1 MAYVKVRVVRKSL
14 GQECPCRFDP
24 GPRYKSLIT
33 NIVIRLFLLN
43 IIYYYK
49 ISLIMITITEQYI
62 KDYKDKLDK
71 IAKSFDLDKQEI
83 IVEELTIKVSAPD
96 FWDDFENATTIT
108 KELNTAKE
116 KIKDVSHINMLID
129 DLETALMYYKEFE
142 GNDEEELV
150 NLANDELIKE
160 FKIFENKYRFIDPTD
175 SLGAV
180 LDINAGAG
188 GTEANDWANMLFR
201 MYDMWAKSN
210 GYKFKIL
217 YYSEG
222 DKVGIKNVSIEIT
235 GNNAYGTLK
244 GETGVHRLVRVSPY
258 NAQGKRMTSFAAV
271 SVVPLVDN
279 SIKVEID
286 ESKLTIDT
294 FRSSGAGGQNVNK
307 VESGVRV
314 NYMYTDPDTGETE
327 KIQVANTETR
337 DQPKN
342 KERAMQILKS
352 ILYKKA
358 LDKQLAKKKEIEDA
372 KLKNEWGAQIRS
384 YVFDD
389 KRVKDHRTGYQTTDV
404 DSVMNGNLNGFIE
417 SYNNWIIE
425 QENNK
430 L

>member
-1 MAYVKVRVVRKSL
+1 
-14 GQECPCRFDP
+14 
-24 GPRYKSLIT
+24 
-33 NIVIRLFLLN
+33 
-43 IIYYYK
+43 
-49 ISLIMITITEQYI
+49 MITITEQYI

-71 IAKSFDLDKQEI
+71 IAKSFDLDKQKI

-150 NLANDELIKE
+150 NLANAELIKE

-244 GETGVHRLVRVSPY
+244 GETGVHRLIRVSPY

-279 SIKVEID
+279 SIKIEID

>member
-1 MAYVKVRVVRKSL
+1 
-14 GQECPCRFDP
+14 
-24 GPRYKSLIT
+24 
-33 NIVIRLFLLN
+33 
-43 IIYYYK
+43 
-49 ISLIMITITEQYI
+49 MITITEQYI

-71 IAKSFDLDKQEI
+71 IAKSFDLDKQKI

-142 GNDEEELV
+142 GKDEEELV
-150 NLANDELIKE
+150 NLANAELIKA
-160 FKIFENKYRFIDPTD
+160 FKIFENKYRFVDPTD

-279 SIKVEID
+279 SIKIEID

>member
-1 MAYVKVRVVRKSL
+1 
-14 GQECPCRFDP
+14 
-24 GPRYKSLIT
+24 
-33 NIVIRLFLLN
+33 
-43 IIYYYK
+43 
-49 ISLIMITITEQYI
+49 MITITEQYI
-62 KDYKDKLDK
+62 KDYKVKLDK
-71 IAKSFDLDKQEI
+71 IAKSFDLDKQKI

-142 GNDEEELV
+142 GKDEEELV
-150 NLANDELIKE
+150 NLANAELIKE

-404 DSVMNGNLNGFIE
+404 DSVINGNLNGFIE

>member
-1 MAYVKVRVVRKSL
+1 
-14 GQECPCRFDP
+14 
-24 GPRYKSLIT
+24 
-33 NIVIRLFLLN
+33 
-43 IIYYYK
+43 
-49 ISLIMITITEQYI
+49 MITITEQYI

-71 IAKSFDLDKQEI
+71 IAKSFDLDKQKI
-83 IVEELTIKVSAPD
+83 IVEELSIKVSAPN

-116 KIKDVSHINMLID
+116 KIKDVSHIHMLID

-142 GNDEEELV
+142 GKDEEELV
-150 NLANDELIKE
+150 NLANAELIKE
-160 FKIFENKYRFIDPTD
+160 FKIFDNKYRFVDPTD

>member
-1 MAYVKVRVVRKSL
+1 
-14 GQECPCRFDP
+14 
-24 GPRYKSLIT
+24 
-33 NIVIRLFLLN
+33 
-43 IIYYYK
+43 
-49 ISLIMITITEQYI
+49 MITITEQYI
-62 KDYKDKLDK
+62 KDYKVKLDK
-71 IAKSFDLDKQEI
+71 IAKSFDLDKQKI

-116 KIKDVSHINMLID
+116 KIKDVSHIHMLID

-142 GNDEEELV
+142 GKDEEELV
-150 NLANDELIKE
+150 NLANAELIKE

>member
-1 MAYVKVRVVRKSL
+1 
-14 GQECPCRFDP
+14 
-24 GPRYKSLIT
+24 
-33 NIVIRLFLLN
+33 
-43 IIYYYK
+43 
-49 ISLIMITITEQYI
+49 MITITEQYI
-62 KDYKDKLDK
+62 KDYKNKLDK
-71 IAKSFDLDKQEI
+71 IAKSFDLDKQKI

-116 KIKDVSHINMLID
+116 KIKNVSHINMLID

-142 GNDEEELV
+142 GKDEEELV

-160 FKIFENKYRFIDPTD
+160 FKIFENKYRFVDPTD

-307 VESGVRV
+307 VESGVRL

-417 SYNNWIIE
+417 SYNNWIIK

>member
-1 MAYVKVRVVRKSL
+1 
-14 GQECPCRFDP
+14 
-24 GPRYKSLIT
+24 
-33 NIVIRLFLLN
+33 
-43 IIYYYK
+43 
-49 ISLIMITITEQYI
+49 MITITEQYI
-62 KDYKDKLDK
+62 KEYQKKLDD
-71 IAKSFDLDKQEI
+71 ISKSFDLEKQHI
-83 IVEELTIKVSAPD
+83 IVEELSIKVSAPD
-96 FWDDFENATTIT
+96 FWDDFESATSIT

-116 KIKDVSHINMLID
+116 KIDDVEHMKMLID
-129 DLETALMYYKEFE
+129 ELSTALMYYKEFE
-142 GNDEEELV
+142 GKDEEEYI
-150 NLANDELIKE
+150 NLANSELISE
-160 FKIFENKYRFIDPTD
+160 FSKFEDKYRFVDPTD

-201 MYDMWAKSN
+201 MYEMWAKSN
-210 GYKFKIL
+210 NYKFKVL

-244 GETGVHRLVRVSPY
+244 GETGVHRMVRVSPY

-286 ESKLTIDT
+286 DSKLTIDT

-404 DSVMNGNLNGFIE
+404 DSVMNGNINGFIE

-425 QENNK
+425 QENNR

>member
-1 MAYVKVRVVRKSL
+1 
-14 GQECPCRFDP
+14 
-24 GPRYKSLIT
+24 
-33 NIVIRLFLLN
+33 
-43 IIYYYK
+43 
-49 ISLIMITITEQYI
+49 MITITEQYI

-71 IAKSFDLDKQEI
+71 IAKSFDLDKQKI
-83 IVEELTIKVSAPD
+83 IVEELSIKVSAPD

-108 KELNTAKE
+108 KKLNTAKE

-142 GNDEEELV
+142 GKDEEELV
-150 NLANDELIKE
+150 NLANAELIKE
-160 FKIFENKYRFIDPTD
+160 FKIFENKYRFVDPTD

-180 LDINAGAG
+180 LDINAGSG

-217 YYSEG
+217 YCSEG

-258 NAQGKRMTSFAAV
+258 NAQGKRMTSFAAI

>member
-1 MAYVKVRVVRKSL
+1 
-14 GQECPCRFDP
+14 
-24 GPRYKSLIT
+24 
-33 NIVIRLFLLN
+33 
-43 IIYYYK
+43 
-49 ISLIMITITEQYI
+49 MITITEQYI

-71 IAKSFDLDKQEI
+71 IAKSFDLDKQKI

-142 GNDEEELV
+142 GKDEEELV

-160 FKIFENKYRFIDPTD
+160 FKIFENKYRFVDPTD

-201 MYDMWAKSN
+201 MYDMWTKSN

>member
-1 MAYVKVRVVRKSL
+1 
-14 GQECPCRFDP
+14 
-24 GPRYKSLIT
+24 
-33 NIVIRLFLLN
+33 
-43 IIYYYK
+43 
-49 ISLIMITITEQYI
+49 MITITEQYI
-62 KDYKDKLDK
+62 KEYKDKLDK
-71 IAKSFDLDKQEI
+71 IAKSFDLDKQKI
-83 IVEELTIKVSAPD
+83 IVEELSIKVSAPD

-150 NLANDELIKE
+150 NLANAELIKE

>member
-1 MAYVKVRVVRKSL
+1 
-14 GQECPCRFDP
+14 
-24 GPRYKSLIT
+24 
-33 NIVIRLFLLN
+33 
-43 IIYYYK
+43 
-49 ISLIMITITEQYI
+49 MITITEQYI

-404 DSVMNGNLNGFIE
+404 DSVINGNLNGFIE

>member
-1 MAYVKVRVVRKSL
+1 
-14 GQECPCRFDP
+14 
-24 GPRYKSLIT
+24 
-33 NIVIRLFLLN
+33 
-43 IIYYYK
+43 
-49 ISLIMITITEQYI
+49 MITITEQYI
-62 KDYKDKLDK
+62 KEYKDKLDK
-71 IAKSFDLDKQEI
+71 IAKSFDLDKQKI
-83 IVEELTIKVSAPD
+83 IVEELSIKVSAPD
-96 FWDDFENATTIT
+96 FWNDFENATTIT

-142 GNDEEELV
+142 GKDEEELV

-160 FKIFENKYRFIDPTD
+160 FKIFENKYRFVDPTD

-384 YVFDD
+384 YIFDD

>member
-1 MAYVKVRVVRKSL
+1 
-14 GQECPCRFDP
+14 
-24 GPRYKSLIT
+24 
-33 NIVIRLFLLN
+33 
-43 IIYYYK
+43 
-49 ISLIMITITEQYI
+49 MITITEQYI

-71 IAKSFDLDKQEI
+71 IAKSFDLDKQKI

-142 GNDEEELV
+142 GKDEEELV
-150 NLANDELIKE
+150 NLANAELIKE

-417 SYNNWIIE
+417 SYNNWIIK

>member
-1 MAYVKVRVVRKSL
+1 
-14 GQECPCRFDP
+14 
-24 GPRYKSLIT
+24 
-33 NIVIRLFLLN
+33 
-43 IIYYYK
+43 
-49 ISLIMITITEQYI
+49 MITITEQYI

-71 IAKSFDLDKQEI
+71 IAKSFDLDKQKI
-83 IVEELTIKVSAPD
+83 IVEELSIKVSAPD
-96 FWDDFENATTIT
+96 FWNDFENATTIT

-142 GNDEEELV
+142 GKDEEELV

-160 FKIFENKYRFIDPTD
+160 FKIFENKYRFVDPTD

-201 MYDMWAKSN
+201 MYDMWTKSN

>member
-1 MAYVKVRVVRKSL
+1 
-14 GQECPCRFDP
+14 
-24 GPRYKSLIT
+24 
-33 NIVIRLFLLN
+33 
-43 IIYYYK
+43 
-49 ISLIMITITEQYI
+49 MITITEQYI

-71 IAKSFDLDKQEI
+71 IAKSFDLDKQKI

-116 KIKDVSHINMLID
+116 KIKDVSHINILID

-142 GNDEEELV
+142 GKDEEELV
-150 NLANDELIKE
+150 NLANAELIKE
-160 FKIFENKYRFIDPTD
+160 FKIFENKYRFVDPTD

-188 GTEANDWANMLFR
+188 GTEANDWANILFR

-404 DSVMNGNLNGFIE
+404 DSVINGNLNGFIE

>member
-1 MAYVKVRVVRKSL
+1 
-14 GQECPCRFDP
+14 
-24 GPRYKSLIT
+24 
-33 NIVIRLFLLN
+33 
-43 IIYYYK
+43 
-49 ISLIMITITEQYI
+49 MITITEQYI

-71 IAKSFDLDKQEI
+71 IAKSFDLDKQKI

-96 FWDDFENATTIT
+96 FWDNFENATTIT

-142 GNDEEELV
+142 GKDEEELV
-150 NLANDELIKE
+150 NLANAELIKE

-175 SLGAV
+175 SLGTV

>member
-1 MAYVKVRVVRKSL
+1 
-14 GQECPCRFDP
+14 
-24 GPRYKSLIT
+24 
-33 NIVIRLFLLN
+33 
-43 IIYYYK
+43 
-49 ISLIMITITEQYI
+49 MITITEQYI
-62 KDYKDKLDK
+62 KEYKDKLDK
-71 IAKSFDLDKQEI
+71 IAKSFDLDKQKI
-83 IVEELTIKVSAPD
+83 IVEELSIKVSAPD
-96 FWDDFENATTIT
+96 FWEDFENATTIT
-108 KELNTAKE
+108 KELNTARE

-142 GNDEEELV
+142 GKDEEELV
-150 NLANDELIKE
+150 NLANAELVEE
-160 FKIFENKYRFIDPTD
+160 FKVFENKYRFVDPTD

-210 GYKFKIL
+210 GYKFKVL

-279 SIKVEID
+279 SINIEID

-314 NYMYTDPDTGETE
+314 NYMYTDPDTSETE

>member
-1 MAYVKVRVVRKSL
+1 
-14 GQECPCRFDP
+14 
-24 GPRYKSLIT
+24 
-33 NIVIRLFLLN
+33 
-43 IIYYYK
+43 
-49 ISLIMITITEQYI
+49 MITITEQYI

-71 IAKSFDLDKQEI
+71 IAKSFDLDKQKI

-116 KIKDVSHINMLID
+116 KIKDVSHIHMLID

-150 NLANDELIKE
+150 NLANAELIKE

-314 NYMYTDPDTGETE
+314 NYMYTDPDTCETE

>member
-1 MAYVKVRVVRKSL
+1 M
-14 GQECPCRFDP
+14 
-24 GPRYKSLIT
+24 
-33 NIVIRLFLLN
+33 
-43 IIYYYK
+43 
-49 ISLIMITITEQYI
+49 ITEQYI
-62 KDYKDKLDK
+62 KDYRDKLNK
-71 IAKSFDLDKQEI
+71 IAKSFDLDKQKI
-83 IVEELTIKVSAPD
+83 IVEELSVKVSAPD
-96 FWDDFENATTIT
+96 FWNNFENAATIT
-108 KELNTAKE
+108 KELNTARE
-116 KIKDVSHINMLID
+116 KIKDVSHINKLID
-129 DLETALMYYKEFE
+129 ELKDSLIYYKEF
-142 GNDEEELV
+142 GDEEAFV
-150 NLANDELIKE
+150 NLANEELIEE
-160 FKIFENKYRFIDPTD
+160 FKIFENKYRFVDPTD

>member
-1 MAYVKVRVVRKSL
+1 
-14 GQECPCRFDP
+14 
-24 GPRYKSLIT
+24 
-33 NIVIRLFLLN
+33 
-43 IIYYYK
+43 
-49 ISLIMITITEQYI
+49 MITITEQYI
-62 KDYKDKLDK
+62 NDYKDKLDK
-71 IAKSFDLDKQEI
+71 IAKSFDLDKQKI

-150 NLANDELIKE
+150 NLANAELIKE
-160 FKIFENKYRFIDPTD
+160 FKIFDNKYRFVDPTD

-201 MYDMWAKSN
+201 MYDMWTKSN

-279 SIKVEID
+279 SIKVEIV

-342 KERAMQILKS
+342 KERAIQILKS

>member
-1 MAYVKVRVVRKSL
+1 M
-14 GQECPCRFDP
+14 
-24 GPRYKSLIT
+24 
-33 NIVIRLFLLN
+33 
-43 IIYYYK
+43 II
-49 ISLIMITITEQYI
+49 ITEQYI

-71 IAKSFDLDKQEI
+71 IAKSFDLDKQKI
-83 IVEELTIKVSAPD
+83 IVEELSIKVSAPD
-96 FWDDFENATTIT
+96 FWNDFENATTIT

-142 GNDEEELV
+142 GKDEEELV

-160 FKIFENKYRFIDPTD
+160 FKIFENKYRFVDPTD

>member
-1 MAYVKVRVVRKSL
+1 
-14 GQECPCRFDP
+14 
-24 GPRYKSLIT
+24 
-33 NIVIRLFLLN
+33 
-43 IIYYYK
+43 
-49 ISLIMITITEQYI
+49 MITITEQYI
-62 KDYKDKLDK
+62 KDYKVKLDK
-71 IAKSFDLDKQEI
+71 IAKSFDLDKQKI

-160 FKIFENKYRFIDPTD
+160 FKIFENKYRFVDPTD

>member
-1 MAYVKVRVVRKSL
+1 
-14 GQECPCRFDP
+14 
-24 GPRYKSLIT
+24 
-33 NIVIRLFLLN
+33 
-43 IIYYYK
+43 
-49 ISLIMITITEQYI
+49 MITITEQYI

-142 GNDEEELV
+142 GKDEEELV
-150 NLANDELIKE
+150 NLANAELIKE

-314 NYMYTDPDTGETE
+314 NYMYTDHDTGETE

-404 DSVMNGNLNGFIE
+404 DSVINGNLNGFIE

>member
-1 MAYVKVRVVRKSL
+1 
-14 GQECPCRFDP
+14 
-24 GPRYKSLIT
+24 
-33 NIVIRLFLLN
+33 
-43 IIYYYK
+43 
-49 ISLIMITITEQYI
+49 MITITEQYI

-142 GNDEEELV
+142 GKDEEELV
-150 NLANDELIKE
+150 NLANAELIKE

-188 GTEANDWANMLFR
+188 GTEANDWANILFR

-327 KIQVANTETR
+327 KIQVTNTETR

-404 DSVMNGNLNGFIE
+404 DSVINGNLNGFIE

>member
-1 MAYVKVRVVRKSL
+1 
-14 GQECPCRFDP
+14 
-24 GPRYKSLIT
+24 
-33 NIVIRLFLLN
+33 
-43 IIYYYK
+43 
-49 ISLIMITITEQYI
+49 MITITEQYI

-71 IAKSFDLDKQEI
+71 IAKSFDLDKQKI

-142 GNDEEELV
+142 GKDEEELV

-160 FKIFENKYRFIDPTD
+160 FKIFENKYRFVDPTD

-210 GYKFKIL
+210 GYKFKVL

>member
-1 MAYVKVRVVRKSL
+1 
-14 GQECPCRFDP
+14 
-24 GPRYKSLIT
+24 
-33 NIVIRLFLLN
+33 
-43 IIYYYK
+43 
-49 ISLIMITITEQYI
+49 MITITEQYI

-142 GNDEEELV
+142 GKDEEELV
-150 NLANDELIKE
+150 NLANAELIKE

-404 DSVMNGNLNGFIE
+404 DSVINGNLNGFIE

>member
-1 MAYVKVRVVRKSL
+1 
-14 GQECPCRFDP
+14 
-24 GPRYKSLIT
+24 
-33 NIVIRLFLLN
+33 
-43 IIYYYK
+43 
-49 ISLIMITITEQYI
+49 MITITEQYL

-71 IAKSFDLDKQEI
+71 IAKSFDLDKQKI

-142 GNDEEELV
+142 GKDEEELV
-150 NLANDELIKE
+150 NLANAELIKE

-279 SIKVEID
+279 SIKIEID

>member
-1 MAYVKVRVVRKSL
+1 
-14 GQECPCRFDP
+14 
-24 GPRYKSLIT
+24 
-33 NIVIRLFLLN
+33 
-43 IIYYYK
+43 
-49 ISLIMITITEQYI
+49 MITITEQYI
-62 KDYKDKLDK
+62 KEYKDKLDK

-142 GNDEEELV
+142 GKDEEELV
-150 NLANDELIKE
+150 NLANAELIKE

-188 GTEANDWANMLFR
+188 GTEANDWANILFR

-404 DSVMNGNLNGFIE
+404 DSVINGNLNRFIE

>member
-1 MAYVKVRVVRKSL
+1 M
-14 GQECPCRFDP
+14 
-24 GPRYKSLIT
+24 
-33 NIVIRLFLLN
+33 
-43 IIYYYK
+43 
-49 ISLIMITITEQYI
+49 ITEQYI
-62 KDYKDKLDK
+62 KDYRDKLNK
-71 IAKSFDLDKQEI
+71 IAKSFDLDKQKI
-83 IVEELTIKVSAPD
+83 IVEELSVKVSAPD
-96 FWDDFENATTIT
+96 FWNDFENATTIT
-108 KELNTAKE
+108 KELNTARE

-129 DLETALMYYKEFE
+129 NLETALMYYKEFE
-142 GNDEEELV
+142 DNDEEELV
-150 NLANDELIKE
+150 NFSNNELIEE

-201 MYDMWAKSN
+201 MYDMWTKSN

-314 NYMYTDPDTGETE
+314 NYMYTDPDTGEIE

-404 DSVMNGNLNGFIE
+404 DSVMNGNLNGLIE

>member
-1 MAYVKVRVVRKSL
+1 
-14 GQECPCRFDP
+14 
-24 GPRYKSLIT
+24 
-33 NIVIRLFLLN
+33 
-43 IIYYYK
+43 
-49 ISLIMITITEQYI
+49 MITITEQYI

-71 IAKSFDLDKQEI
+71 IAKSFDLDKQKI
-83 IVEELTIKVSAPD
+83 IVEELSIKVSAPD

-142 GNDEEELV
+142 GKDEEELV
-150 NLANDELIKE
+150 NLANNELIKE
-160 FKIFENKYRFIDPTD
+160 FKIFENKYRFVDPTD
-175 SLGAV
+175 SLDAV

>member
-1 MAYVKVRVVRKSL
+1 
-14 GQECPCRFDP
+14 
-24 GPRYKSLIT
+24 
-33 NIVIRLFLLN
+33 
-43 IIYYYK
+43 
-49 ISLIMITITEQYI
+49 MITITEQYL

-71 IAKSFDLDKQEI
+71 IAKSFDLDKQKI

-142 GNDEEELV
+142 GKDEEELV

-160 FKIFENKYRFIDPTD
+160 FKIFENKYRFVDPTD

>member
-1 MAYVKVRVVRKSL
+1 
-14 GQECPCRFDP
+14 
-24 GPRYKSLIT
+24 
-33 NIVIRLFLLN
+33 
-43 IIYYYK
+43 
-49 ISLIMITITEQYI
+49 MITITEQYI

-71 IAKSFDLDKQEI
+71 IAKSFNLDKQKI
-83 IVEELTIKVSAPD
+83 IVEELSIKVSAPD
-96 FWDDFENATTIT
+96 FWDDFENATAIT

-129 DLETALMYYKEFE
+129 DLETSLIYYKEFE
-142 GNDEEELV
+142 GKDEEELV

-160 FKIFENKYRFIDPTD
+160 FKIFEDKYRFIDPTD

>member
-1 MAYVKVRVVRKSL
+1 
-14 GQECPCRFDP
+14 
-24 GPRYKSLIT
+24 
-33 NIVIRLFLLN
+33 
-43 IIYYYK
+43 
-49 ISLIMITITEQYI
+49 MITITEQYI

-71 IAKSFDLDKQEI
+71 ISKSFDLNKQKI
-83 IVEELTIKVSAPD
+83 IVEELSIKVSAPD

-142 GNDEEELV
+142 GKDEEELV

-160 FKIFENKYRFIDPTD
+160 FKIFENKYRFVDPTD

>member
-1 MAYVKVRVVRKSL
+1 
-14 GQECPCRFDP
+14 
-24 GPRYKSLIT
+24 
-33 NIVIRLFLLN
+33 
-43 IIYYYK
+43 
-49 ISLIMITITEQYI
+49 MITITEQYI

-71 IAKSFDLDKQEI
+71 IAKSFDLDKQKI

-96 FWDDFENATTIT
+96 FWDDFGNATTIT

-160 FKIFENKYRFIDPTD
+160 FKIFENKYRFVDPTD

-389 KRVKDHRTGYQTTDV
+389 RRVKDHRTGYQTTDV

>member
-1 MAYVKVRVVRKSL
+1 
-14 GQECPCRFDP
+14 
-24 GPRYKSLIT
+24 
-33 NIVIRLFLLN
+33 
-43 IIYYYK
+43 
-49 ISLIMITITEQYI
+49 MITITEQYI
-62 KDYKDKLDK
+62 KDYKVKLDK
-71 IAKSFDLDKQEI
+71 IAKSFDLDKQKI
-83 IVEELTIKVSAPD
+83 IVEELNIKVSAPD

-129 DLETALMYYKEFE
+129 DLETALMYYKEF
-142 GNDEEELV
+142 GGKDEEELV

-160 FKIFENKYRFIDPTD
+160 FKIFENKYRFVDPTD

>member
-1 MAYVKVRVVRKSL
+1 
-14 GQECPCRFDP
+14 
-24 GPRYKSLIT
+24 
-33 NIVIRLFLLN
+33 
-43 IIYYYK
+43 
-49 ISLIMITITEQYI
+49 MITITEQYL

-71 IAKSFDLDKQEI
+71 IAKSFDLDKQKI

-142 GNDEEELV
+142 GKDEEELV
-150 NLANDELIKE
+150 NLANAELIKE
-160 FKIFENKYRFIDPTD
+160 FKIFDNKYRFVDPTD

>member
-1 MAYVKVRVVRKSL
+1 
-14 GQECPCRFDP
+14 
-24 GPRYKSLIT
+24 
-33 NIVIRLFLLN
+33 
-43 IIYYYK
+43 
-49 ISLIMITITEQYI
+49 MITITEQYI

-71 IAKSFDLDKQEI
+71 IAKSFDLDKQKI

-150 NLANDELIKE
+150 NLANAELIKE

-372 KLKNEWGAQIRS
+372 KLKNEWGSQIRS

>member
-1 MAYVKVRVVRKSL
+1 
-14 GQECPCRFDP
+14 
-24 GPRYKSLIT
+24 
-33 NIVIRLFLLN
+33 
-43 IIYYYK
+43 
-49 ISLIMITITEQYI
+49 MITITEQYI
-62 KDYKDKLDK
+62 KVYKDKLDK
-71 IAKSFDLDKQEI
+71 IAKSFDLDKQKI

-142 GNDEEELV
+142 GKDEEELV
-150 NLANDELIKE
+150 NIANAELIKE

>member
-1 MAYVKVRVVRKSL
+1 
-14 GQECPCRFDP
+14 
-24 GPRYKSLIT
+24 
-33 NIVIRLFLLN
+33 
-43 IIYYYK
+43 
-49 ISLIMITITEQYI
+49 MITITEQYI
-62 KDYKDKLDK
+62 KDYKVKLDK
-71 IAKSFDLDKQEI
+71 IAKSFDLDKQKI

-142 GNDEEELV
+142 GKDEEELV
-150 NLANDELIKE
+150 NLANAELIKE

-279 SIKVEID
+279 SIKIEID

>member
-1 MAYVKVRVVRKSL
+1 
-14 GQECPCRFDP
+14 
-24 GPRYKSLIT
+24 
-33 NIVIRLFLLN
+33 
-43 IIYYYK
+43 
-49 ISLIMITITEQYI
+49 MITITEQYI
-62 KDYKDKLDK
+62 KDYKVKLDK
-71 IAKSFDLDKQEI
+71 IAKSFDLDKQKI

-116 KIKDVSHINMLID
+116 KIKDVSRINMLID

-142 GNDEEELV
+142 GKDEEELV
-150 NLANDELIKE
+150 NLANAELIKE

-389 KRVKDHRTGYQTTDV
+389 KRVKDHRTGFQTTDV